1 MPAKNL
7 DHPAAARPSALL
19 ERPWLFG
26 LLIAPMAVL
35 SNGIIGGG
43 GLSYLF
49 RSQGVDM
56 ARGAEIIALLN
67 LPQIIYFLWSPLTD
81 FWIRRRSWLIMA
93 STTAAICMFFAFQR
107 PLLASNSA
115 VALIFLSACI
125 GQLVIAACG
134 GMMGTLH
141 SETNRRRAGSFY
153 QGGSLGF
160 GAVALFVLTFLSE
173 RMHLGTLG
181 WVAAAMI
188 ALPSLAALAAP
199 EQDVVSDRTLKQTIA
214 RIGQEGKATF
224 LRWEAIPYTLTCM
237 FPMGSGAMIQLLPGL
252 ARDYHVGGHQVGW
265 INGVAG
271 SLLMAAGAMT
281 YPLIPM
287 RVRAPVAYL
296 TVGLINEAALAI
308 VWLGPLRPSTYLV
321 GSTLFLFTVGASYAG
336 FTSVVLE
343 FLGKSGKSGSARYSI
358 INALGNI
365 PVASMVLID
374 GLGYARWGIRGMPGI
389 DVVVGS
395 VASLSMLAYFL
406 THPRRPTLDSQAG
419 DISGVATSAT

>member
-1 MPAKNL
+1 MPTKDLN
-7 DHPAAARPSALL
+7 DPAAARRGALL

-81 FWIRRRSWLIMA
+81 FWIRRRTWLMIA
-93 STTAAICMFFAFQR
+93 ATTAAICMLFAFQR
-107 PLLASNSA
+107 PRLASNSA

-134 GMMGTLH
+134 GMMGSLH
-141 SETNRRRAGSFY
+141 REASRRRASSFY

-199 EQDVVSDRTLKQTIA
+199 EQEVLSERTLKETVA
-214 RIGQEGKATF
+214 RIGHEAKTTF

-252 ARDYHVGGHQVGW
+252 ARDYHVSGHQVGW
-265 INGVAG
+265 VNGVAG
-271 SLLMAAGAMT
+271 SLLMAAGAIT
-281 YPLIPM
+281 YPLIPT

-296 TVGLINEAALAI
+296 TVGLINEATLAI
-308 VWLGPLRPSTYLV
+308 VWLGPLRPSTYFI
-321 GSTLFLFTVGASYAG
+321 GSILFLFTVGASYAG

-374 GLGYARWGIRGMPGI
+374 GLGYAHWGIRGMPGI

-395 VASLSMLAYFL
+395 AASLSLLAYFL
-406 THPRRPTLDSQAG
+406 THPRKTTPDPRVD
-419 DISGVATSAT
+419 DIPVAA

>member
-1 MPAKNL
+1 MPTNNL
-7 DHPAAARPSALL
+7 NDPATVRPGALL
-19 ERPWLFG
+19 VRPWLFG
-26 LLIAPMAVL
+26 FLIAPMAVL

-43 GLSYLF
+43 ALSYLF
-49 RSQGVDM
+49 RSQGVNM
-56 ARGAEIIALLN
+56 ARAAEIIALLN
-67 LPQIIYFLWSPLTD
+67 LPQVIYFLWSPLTD
-81 FWIRRRSWLIMA
+81 FWIRRRSWLMIA
-93 STTAAICMFFAFQR
+93 STTAAVCMLFAFQR

-115 VALIFLSACI
+115 IALIFLSACI
-125 GQLVIAACG
+125 GQLVISACG
-134 GMMGTLH
+134 GMMGSLH
-141 SETNRRRAGSFY
+141 SEVSRRRAGSFY
-153 QGGSLGF
+153 QSGSLGF

-173 RMHLGTLG
+173 RMHMASLG

-199 EQDVVSDRTLKQTIA
+199 EQEVVSERTLKETIA
-214 RIGQEGKATF
+214 RIGREGKSTF

-252 ARDYHVGGHQVGW
+252 ARDYHVSGHQVGW

-271 SLLMAAGAMT
+271 SMLMAAGAIT
-281 YPLIPM
+281 YPLIPT

-296 TVGLINEAALAI
+296 TVGLINEAMLAI
-308 VWLGPLRPSTYLV
+308 VWLGPLRPATYLI

-365 PVASMVLID
+365 PVAGMVLID
-374 GLGYARWGIRGMPGI
+374 GLGYAHWGIRGMPGI

-395 VASLSMLAYFL
+395 AASLSMLAYFL
-406 THPRRPTLDSQAG
+406 RHPRKPAPDPQVDDVPA
-419 DISGVATSAT
+419 AA

>member
-1 MPAKNL
+1 MPTKDLN
-7 DHPAAARPSALL
+7 DPPASRRDALL

-49 RSQGVDM
+49 RGQDVDM
-56 ARGAEIIALLN
+56 ARSAEIIALLN

-81 FWIRRRSWLIMA
+81 FWIRRRTWLMIA
-93 STTAAICMFFAFQR
+93 ATTAAICMLFAFQQPR
-107 PLLASNSA
+107 LASNSA

-134 GMMGTLH
+134 GMMGSLH
-141 SETNRRRAGSFY
+141 REASRRRASSFY

-199 EQDVVSDRTLKQTIA
+199 EQEVLSERTLKETVA
-214 RIGQEGKATF
+214 RIGHEAKTTF

-252 ARDYHVGGHQVGW
+252 ARDYHVSGHQVGW
-265 INGVAG
+265 VNGVAG
-271 SLLMAAGAMT
+271 SLLMAAGAIT
-281 YPLIPM
+281 YPLIPT

-296 TVGLINEAALAI
+296 TVGLINEATLAI
-308 VWLGPLRPSTYLV
+308 VWLGPLRPSTYFI
-321 GSTLFLFTVGASYAG
+321 GSVLFLFTVGASYAG

-374 GLGYARWGIRGMPGI
+374 GLGYAHWGIRGMPGI

-395 VASLSMLAYFL
+395 AASLSMLAYFL
-406 THPRRPTLDSQAG
+406 THPRKTTPDPRVD
-419 DISGVATSAT
+419 DIPVAA

>member
-1 MPAKNL
+1 MSTKDLN
-7 DHPAAARPSALL
+7 DPAAARRGALL

-81 FWIRRRSWLIMA
+81 FWIRRRTWLMIA
-93 STTAAICMFFAFQR
+93 ATTAAICMLFAFQR
-107 PLLASNSA
+107 PRLASNSA

-134 GMMGTLH
+134 GMMGSLH
-141 SETNRRRAGSFY
+141 REASRRRASSFY

-199 EQDVVSDRTLKQTIA
+199 EQEVLSERTLKETVA
-214 RIGQEGKATF
+214 RIGHEAKTTF

-252 ARDYHVGGHQVGW
+252 ARDYHVSGHQVGW
-265 INGVAG
+265 VNGVAG
-271 SLLMAAGAMT
+271 SLLMAAGAIT
-281 YPLIPM
+281 YPLIPT

-296 TVGLINEAALAI
+296 TVGLINEATLAI
-308 VWLGPLRPSTYLV
+308 VWLGPLRPSTYFI
-321 GSTLFLFTVGASYAG
+321 GSILFLFTVGASYAG

-374 GLGYARWGIRGMPGI
+374 GLGYAHWGIRGMPGI

-395 VASLSMLAYFL
+395 AASLSLLAYFL
-406 THPRRPTLDSQAG
+406 THPRKTTPDPRAD
-419 DISGVATSAT
+419 DIPVAA

>member
-1 MPAKNL
+1 MPTKDLN
-7 DHPAAARPSALL
+7 DPAAARRGALL

-81 FWIRRRSWLIMA
+81 FWIRRRTWLMIA
-93 STTAAICMFFAFQR
+93 ATTAAICMLFAFQR
-107 PLLASNSA
+107 PRLASNSA

-134 GMMGTLH
+134 GMMGSLH
-141 SETNRRRAGSFY
+141 REASRRRASSFY

-181 WVAAAMI
+181 WIAASMI

-199 EQDVVSDRTLKQTIA
+199 EQEVLSERTLKETVA
-214 RIGQEGKATF
+214 RIGHEAKTTF

-237 FPMGSGAMIQLLPGL
+237 FPMGCGAMIQLLPGL
-252 ARDYHVGGHQVGW
+252 ARDYHVSGHQVGW
-265 INGVAG
+265 VNGVAG
-271 SLLMAAGAMT
+271 SLLMAAGAIT
-281 YPLIPM
+281 YPLIPT

-296 TVGLINEAALAI
+296 TVGLINEATLAI
-308 VWLGPLRPSTYLV
+308 VWLGPLRPSTYFI
-321 GSTLFLFTVGASYAG
+321 GSILFLFTVGASYAG

-374 GLGYARWGIRGMPGI
+374 GLGYAHWGIRGMPGI

-406 THPRRPTLDSQAG
+406 THPRKTTPDPRVD
-419 DISGVATSAT
+419 DIPVAA

>member
-1 MPAKNL
+1 MPTKDLNDPTAP
-7 DHPAAARPSALL
+7 HPRALL
-19 ERPWLFG
+19 ERPRLFG
-26 LLIAPMAVL
+26 LLVAPMAVL

-81 FWIRRRSWLIMA
+81 FWIRRRSWLMIA
-93 STTAAICMFFAFQR
+93 STTAAICMLFAFQR

-134 GMMGTLH
+134 GMMGALH
-141 SETNRRRAGSFY
+141 SEAGRRRASSFY
-153 QGGSLGF
+153 QSGSLGF

-173 RMHLGTLG
+173 RMHMGTLG
-181 WVAAAMI
+181 WIAAAMI

-199 EQDVVSDRTLKQTIA
+199 EQDVVSERTLKETFL

-224 LRWEAIPYTLTCM
+224 LRWEAIPYALTCM

-252 ARDYHVGGHQVGW
+252 ARDYHVSGHQVAW

-271 SLLMAAGAMT
+271 SLLMAAGAIT
-281 YPLIPM
+281 YPLIPT

-296 TVGLINEAALAI
+296 TVGLINEAMLAI
-308 VWLGPLRPSTYLV
+308 VWLGPLRPSTYLI

-343 FLGKSGKSGSARYSI
+343 FLGKSGKSGSTRYSI

-374 GLGYARWGIRGMPGI
+374 GLGYAHWGIRGMPGI

-395 VASLSMLAYFL
+395 VASLSMLVYFL
-406 THPRRPTLDSQAG
+406 THPRKPAPDPQVDDVS
-419 DISGVATSAT
+419 VAA